1 MVFFRYFIIEDNNGN
16 NQIISMTVAGCNNG
30 RSLLI
35 VAIDDMD
42 KHHNS
47 LQLSIEHFSIINGN
61 KLKIWHDGTLTV
73 GNKGKAKKQEVIDF
87 VEEHS
92 SLEVIEGKIQLGE
105 IDLSEL
111 LYIDS
116 EGMKELIGNL
126 IEYALARDSF
136 RSIKK

>member
-1 MVFFRYFIIEDNNGN
+1 M
-16 NQIISMTVAGCNNG
+16 
-30 RSLLI
+30 
-35 VAIDDMD
+35 
-42 KHHNS
+42 
-47 LQLSIEHFSIINGN
+47 
-61 KLKIWHDGTLTV
+61 
-73 GNKGKAKKQEVIDF
+73 EVID
-87 VEEHS
+87 
-92 SLEVIEGKIQLGE
+92 GKIQLGE